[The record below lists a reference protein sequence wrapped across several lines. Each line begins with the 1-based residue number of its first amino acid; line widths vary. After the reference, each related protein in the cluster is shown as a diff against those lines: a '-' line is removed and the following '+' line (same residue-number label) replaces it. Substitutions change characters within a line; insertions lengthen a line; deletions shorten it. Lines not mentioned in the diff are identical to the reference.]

1 MLGELTGLIL
11 TEEHTVLPMAMIYY
25 NERIQRKFSKEKK
38 NIRSSPEEIRYKIKQ
53 SIPSSH
59 TKCA

>member
-1 MLGELTGLIL
+1 MCWGPHVRFSDLLGELTGLIL

-38 NIRSSPEEIRYKIKQ
+38 K
-53 SIPSSH
+53 
-59 TKCA
+59 T